1 MPLKYLAE
9 MFCDRVAAGKTYL
22 GKAYTDDQPL
32 AYFLRGN
39 AQHAMHPRSAA
50 TLESWLTTLAEKGES
65 AAFTHIRVALKADKR
80 PH

>member
-50 TLESWLTTLAEKGES
+50 TLESWLTTLAQEGEKT
-65 AAFTHIRVALKADKR
+65 AFALIRKALKDKN
-80 PH
+80 HL